1 MSAAAIGKSGPSF
14 TIARAS
20 LLLAVALVVS
30 LAVAAAVGFRLIRGM
45 EEVAGDWLAYDLG
58 AATRADAL
66 SEVRGHLGLGGVIDL
81 FHSYRVSGD
90 PQVRAAAQRSIGLA
104 RANLAIYRDVTPPN
118 AEEERAIAAIATTLD
133 ALESHLAAAGAAIAA
148 GRPPAEVF
156 RETDIDVAAAV
167 QGLRSLN
174 SQLSLTRAMLTDAT
188 LGSIQ
193 DLRTLMSVGGG
204 VVGAMVLLL
213 AAGTVWLTRRRIVT
227 PLARLVE
234 QSRRL
239 AARDLDRPFVWE
251 RRDEL
256 GELGRTLEGSRVALS
271 TLFTGIEE
279 RNRRL
284 AESEQRYAMAA
295 AAANDGLWDWDLV
308 SGVAYMSP
316 RFRQLVGLGAAEA
329 GFDFADLVECVGEE
343 DRGRVA
349 ALFAAL
355 RADRGPDEFE
365 LEFRTRADR
374 GEPCW
379 ILLRGILARNA
390 AGRVVRAVGSAS
402 DVTERRTHEAR
413 LLHQATHDFLTGL
426 RNRAFLVDWLHRRFA
441 EPAGGRRPDLALL
454 FLDLDG
460 FKLINDSLGHAVGDA
475 VLIAAAERISAELT
489 EGEFAV
495 RLGGDEFVAV
505 VPGGQAVAL
514 DRARRLEA
522 LFHRPFRIRDMEL
535 RTSVSIGL
543 AVDEGASE
551 DPEGLLR
558 DADIALYRAKER
570 GKAGTVLFDTSLRE
584 AILIRSRL
592 QGDLGRAIE
601 TGEIFLVY
609 QPIVSLTDRRP
620 VGFEAL
626 VRWQHPELGLV
637 SPARF
642 IPVAEETGQILPL
655 GRHVLELAV
664 AQLARWRGMAPD
676 RPPTVNVNLSARQM
690 WDDRYVE
697 DLFGLL
703 SGPAARGL
711 KIEVTESMTMNNPE
725 QVRAILDRFRMLD
738 IPLCMDDFG
747 TGYSSLSHLS
757 QFPFDVLKIDR
768 SFVTAL
774 GSSPRQTDLLRG
786 IVDLAHSL
794 GLQVV
799 AEGVETEEE
808 CAVLTAIGCDYGQGY
823 LFARP
828 LPVAEAEALVAGGV
842 PRLPATPALRSGT

>member
-1 MSAAAIGKSGPSF
+1 MHTGATAGNGPSL
-14 TIARAS
+14 TIARMS
-20 LLLAVALVVS
+20 LLLAVALVVC
-30 LAVAAAVGFRLIRGM
+30 LVVAGAVGVRLNRGM

-81 FHSYRVSGD
+81 FHSYRNSGD
-90 PQVRAAAQRSIGLA
+90 PQLRAAAQRSIGLA
-104 RANLAIYRDVTPPN
+104 RANLAIYRDVMPPN
-118 AEEERAIAAIATTLD
+118 AEETRAIAAITATLD
-133 ALESHLAAAGAAIAA
+133 SLESQLTAAEMPG
-148 GRPPAEVF
+148 GTEF
-156 RETDIDVAAAV
+156 DVAAAV
-167 QGLRSLN
+167 QGLRTLN

-188 LGSIQ
+188 LGSIE
-193 DLRTLMSVGGG
+193 DLRTLMTAGGG
-204 VVGAMVLLL
+204 MVGAMVLLL
-213 AAGTVWLTRRRIVT
+213 AAGSVWLTRSRIVA

-256 GELGRTLEGSRVALS
+256 GELGRTLEGSRTALR

-295 AAANDGLWDWDLV
+295 AAANDGLWDWDLAR
-308 SGVAYMSP
+308 SVAYMSP
-316 RFRQLVGLGAAEA
+316 RFRQMVGLDGGDA
-329 GFDFADLVECVGEE
+329 GFDFAGLLDCVAEE
-343 DRGRVA
+343 DSGRVA

-355 RADRGPDEFE
+355 RADQGPDEFE
-365 LEFRTRADR
+365 LEFRTRADG
-374 GEPCW
+374 GEPRW

-390 AGRVVRAVGSAS
+390 AGRVVRAVGSSS

-426 RNRAFLVDWLHRRFA
+426 RNRAFLVEWLRRRF
-441 EPAGGRRPDLALL
+441 EESAGGRRPDLALL

-475 VLIAAAERISAELT
+475 VLIAAADRISAELSD
-489 EGEFAV
+489 GEFAV

-505 VPGGQAVAL
+505 VPGGQSVAL

-535 RTSVSIGL
+535 KTSVSIGL
-543 AVDEGASE
+543 AVDDGTSD

-570 GKAGTVLFDTSLRE
+570 GKAGTVLFDASLRE

-609 QPIVSLTDRRP
+609 QPIVTLADRRA

-664 AQLARWRGMAPD
+664 AQLARWRRMAPD

-725 QVRAILDRFRMLD
+725 QARAILERFRSLD

-774 GSSPRQTDLLRG
+774 GDSPRQTDLLRG

-808 CAVLTAIGCDYGQGY
+808 CTVLTAIGCDYGQGY

-828 LPVAEAEALVAGGV
+828 LPVADADALVA
-842 PRLPATPALRSGT
+842 RMAPALLSQR